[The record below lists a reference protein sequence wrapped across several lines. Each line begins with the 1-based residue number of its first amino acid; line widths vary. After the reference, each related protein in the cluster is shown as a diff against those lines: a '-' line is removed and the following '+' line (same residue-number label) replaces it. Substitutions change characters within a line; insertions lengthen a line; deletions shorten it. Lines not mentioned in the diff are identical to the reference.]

1 MLASLKS
8 VTRCYKTSSSL
19 ANSFYT
25 PFRMV
30 AATKNITTAACLIIG
45 DEVLNGKIKDT
56 NSAYFAKFCFDHGI
70 TVKHIA
76 VVPDEESDIVETIQR
91 MASRYDFIVTS
102 GGIGPTHDD
111 ITYESLAKAFGLPV
125 ALDEELKERMYTL
138 GKRRIDPA
146 NHEAVA
152 AQLRMAI
159 IPSGPNVETIY
170 IDPAGLWVPVV
181 VIDAKVHILPGV
193 PQLFQRMLDGLVPT
207 LSARFPQTDALLERF
222 YVATRLRESEMAPYL
237 TRLQHEVDPLGIKI
251 GSYPHMSIGVNTVS
265 IIGKAAHKDKL
276 REIVKDVEAN
286 LQGHEV
292 SKEEEEKQSST

>member
-1 MLASLKS
+1 MA
-8 VTRCYKTSSSL
+8 TT
-19 ANSFYT
+19 
-25 PFRMV
+25 
-30 AATKNITTAACLIIG
+30 TKNITTAACLIIG

-56 NSAYFAKFCFDHGI
+56 NSNYFAKFCFERGI
-70 TVKHIA
+70 AVKHIA
-76 VVPDEESDIVETIQR
+76 VVPDEESEIVETIQR
-91 MASRYDFIVTS
+91 LAARYDFIVTS

-125 ALDEELKERMYTL
+125 ALDEELKEKMYTL

-159 IPSGPNVETIY
+159 IPAGPNVETIY
-170 IDPAGLWVPVV
+170 IDPASLWVPVV
-181 VIDAKVHILPGV
+181 AIDAKVHILPGV
-193 PQLFQRMLDGLVPT
+193 PQLFQRMLDGLDPI
-207 LSARFPQTDALLERF
+207 LAARLPQADALLERF

-237 TRLQHEVDPLGIKI
+237 TRLQREVDPLGIKI

-265 IIGKAAHKDKL
+265 IIGTVAHKDKL